1 MIMNHN
7 SVKVIHVLDT
17 ECFLSTCN
25 HHFCIVI
32 FTFVQLLKLNVH
44 GEICGTAGGNRPTG
58 ANFPMEIFDL

>member
-32 FTFVQLLKLNVH
+32 VTFVQLLKLNVH
-44 GEICGTAGGNRPTG
+44 GEISSGDDIFGFL
-58 ANFPMEIFDL
+58 ANDA